1 MDLYDAYK
9 SGKGQDIDILLGT
22 SENKFNFWV
31 KSFSFQNEFLSEEL
45 LSRLEIPI
53 LYEIYYKDMNDEDK
67 ELVKKYMK
75 ILKGENIWKC

>member
-1 MDLYDAYK
+1 MF
-9 SGKGQDIDILLGT
+9 LGT
-22 SENKFNFWV
+22 KFNYWV